1 MSLRVLRPGTH
12 SLLVAAGRPTNR
24 HRGVSL
30 GGPAD
35 RAAWAIGN
43 ALVGN
48 SPDAVALE
56 VTLSGPTLRAEVD
69 VGLCLF
75 GAPFQL
81 RRDDETLPA
90 AATFPLRSGQELAIG
105 GTASGARAYLC
116 AAGGGFEAPE
126 VLGSRA
132 AFAPLEPAALLRCA
146 STSVPARSLAAE
158 SALEVLELTA
168 PERVLRVLP
177 GAQADW
183 FDLPAFLSQEYRI
196 APASSR
202 MGIRLQGIPLRRSA
216 REMVSEAVAPGAVQ
230 VTNEGQCII
239 LGVDGQTI
247 GGYPKAAHVIR
258 ADLDR
263 LGQLRPGD
271 TVRFE
276 LVSPD
281 DAERLGRHV
290 IDALRRTVRRIQGA
304 EWLSLPSAAA
314 PG

>member
-1 MSLRVLRPGTH
+1 MSLRVVRPGTH
-12 SLLVAAGRPTNR
+12 SLLVAAGRPRSR

-48 SPDAVALE
+48 TPDAVALE

-75 GAPFQL
+75 GAPFHL
-81 RRDDETLPA
+81 RRDAEALPA
-90 AATFPLRSGQELAIG
+90 AATFPLRAGQELTIG
-105 GTASGARAYLC
+105 GTATGARGYLC

-146 STSVPARSLAAE
+146 VASVPARSLASL
-158 SALEVLELTA
+158 SAMEVLEL
-168 PERVLRVLP
+168 PGPQGVLRVLP
-177 GAQADW
+177 GAQAEW

-202 MGIRLQGIPLRRSA
+202 MGIRLQGAPLRRSA

-247 GGYPKAAHVIR
+247 GGYPKVGHVIR

-263 LGQLRPGD
+263 LGQLRPGEM
-271 TVRFE
+271 VRFE

-281 DAERLGRHV
+281 DAERLGRQV
-290 IDALRRTVRRIQGA
+290 TEALRKTVRRIQGA
-304 EWLSLPSAAA
+304 EWLSFPSAAA

>member
-1 MSLRVLRPGTH
+1 MSLRVVRPGTH
-12 SLLVAAGRPTNR
+12 SLLVAAGRPGSR

-35 RAAWAIGN
+35 RAAWVIGN

-75 GAPFQL
+75 GAPFQM
-81 RRDDETLPA
+81 RRDGESLPA
-90 AATFPLRSGQELAIG
+90 AATFPLRAGQELTIG
-105 GTASGARAYLC
+105 GTATGARAYLC
-116 AAGGGFEAPE
+116 PAGGGFEAPE

-132 AFAPLEPAALLRCA
+132 AFAPLEAAAVLRCA
-146 STSVPARSLAAE
+146 VASVPARSLAAA
-158 SALEVLELTA
+158 SAIEVLELPA
-168 PERVLRVLP
+168 PERILRVVP

-202 MGIRLQGIPLRRSA
+202 MGIRLQGVPLANRSS
-216 REMVSEAVAPGAVQ
+216 EMVSEAVAPGAVQ

-239 LGVDGQTI
+239 LGMDGQTI
-247 GGYPKAAHVIR
+247 GGYPKVAHVIR

-263 LGQLRPGD
+263 VGQLRPGEM
-271 TVRFE
+271 VRFE
-276 LVSPD
+276 LVSQD
-281 DAERLGRHV
+281 DAERLGRQV
-290 IDALRRTVRRIQGA
+290 ADALRKTVRRIQDA
-304 EWLSLPSAAA
+304 EWLSFPSPA
-314 PG
+314 PPD